1 MKKKNKFLKL
11 KKNNEIPTNNIKISV
26 ERTHSV
32 PSIEINGQKIVGI
45 QSFKIDYQLNENG
58 KIEEHLILD
67 IGRISS
73 LKIISN
79 HWWNNINCYLF

>member
-11 KKNNEIPTNNIKISV
+11 KKNNEIPTNDIKISV

-67 IGRISS
+67 IGRISP

-79 HWWNNINCYLF
+79 H

>member
-11 KKNNEIPTNNIKISV
+11 KKNNEIPTNDIKISV

-45 QSFKIDYQLNENG
+45 QSFKIDYQWKNRRTFNFRYWSYLIFEN
-58 KIEEHLILD
+58 
-67 IGRISS
+67 
-73 LKIISN
+73 N
-79 HWWNNINCYLF
+79 

>member
-11 KKNNEIPTNNIKISV
+11 KKNNEIPTNDIKISV

-67 IGRISS
+67 IGCISS
-73 LKIISN
+73 LKLISN
-79 HWWNNINCYLF
+79 H

>member
-1 MKKKNKFLKL
+1 MKKKNKFLKQ
-11 KKNNEIPTNNIKISV
+11 KKDNEIPTNDIKISV
-26 ERTHSV
+26 ERTYSV
-32 PSIEINGQKIVGI
+32 PSIE
-45 QSFKIDYQLNENG
+45 SFKIDYQLNANG

-79 HWWNNINCYLF
+79 H

>member
-1 MKKKNKFLKL
+1 MKKNKVFKL
-11 KKNNEIPTNNIKISV
+11 KKVNEIPTNDIKISL
-26 ERTHSV
+26 ERTYSV
-32 PSIEINGQKIVGI
+32 PTIEINGHKIIGI
-45 QSFKIDYQLNENG
+45 QSFKIDYQLNPQG

-79 HWWNNINCYLF
+79 H